1 MSHQTLNQ
9 EILLRLVSEAL
20 VLIYGS
26 CDRYESRAIRG
37 AYMGISGEPV
47 ADLNYLMATG
57 DTPQAVATFE
67 SFVAHCDDADLPF
80 CSIVSPAVLATLVSV
95 CERLGLIHATDWPL
109 MVCPGD
115 AAVYH
120 PAEGVTIRAV
130 AGAAD
135 HAASAEVVASAF
147 GMPSEPVMRACPLRL
162 YDGPA
167 VDLYVAEL
175 DGRVL
180 STVTATH
187 HGDVVGIWSMGTLG
201 EAQGKGVGKA
211 LLSRVMADARDN
223 GATAF
228 FLGATPSG
236 FPLYERLGY
245 RTVFEAQV
253 WVRGETGQ
261 A

>member
-1 MSHQTLNQ
+1 
-9 EILLRLVSEAL
+9 
-20 VLIYGS
+20 
-26 CDRYESRAIRG
+26 
-37 AYMGISGEPV
+37 
-47 ADLNYLMATG
+47 
-57 DTPQAVATFE
+57 
-67 SFVAHCDDADLPF
+67 
-80 CSIVSPAVLATLVSV
+80 
-95 CERLGLIHATDWPL
+95 
-109 MVCPGD
+109 
-115 AAVYH
+115 
-120 PAEGVTIRAV
+120 
-130 AGAAD
+130 
-135 HAASAEVVASAF
+135 
-147 GMPSEPVMRACPLRL
+147 MPSEPVMRACPLRL

-175 DGRVL
+175 DGQVL

-211 LLSRVMADARDN
+211 LLSRVMADARAN

-245 RTVFEAQV
+245 QTIFEAQI